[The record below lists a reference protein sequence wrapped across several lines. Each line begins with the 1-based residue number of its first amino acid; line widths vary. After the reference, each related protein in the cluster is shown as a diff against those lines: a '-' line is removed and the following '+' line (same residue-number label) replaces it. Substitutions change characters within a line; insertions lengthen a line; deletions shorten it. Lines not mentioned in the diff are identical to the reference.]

1 MNKWLAFVLLVVA
14 VGSVIFHFVSPWW
27 FTPLASNWGHIDT
40 TIVITFWITGVAFV
54 AVILFMAYCVLKFRH
69 KADRRA
75 AYEPE
80 NKKLETW
87 LTVITTVGV
96 IGMLAPGLI
105 VWNQY
110 VHVPDGA
117 DEIEVMGQQWQ
128 WSYRLPGADGILGK
142 TDVRNITSDNPFGIA
157 MNDPNGADDVL
168 IEGDDLHLP
177 IDRPVKVLLRSI
189 DVLHDF
195 YVPHFRAK
203 MDLVPGLVSYFWM
216 TPTRTGSFEI
226 LCAELCGTGHHIMR
240 GTVVVDAAD
249 DYDAWLQEQDTFAD
263 YLAAAEA
270 TKTSTAR
277 LALDNGEVEPK
288 AAQ

>member
-1 MNKWLAFVLLVVA
+1 MNKWLAFVLFVVA
-14 VGSVIFHFVSPWW
+14 VGSVVFHFVSPWW

-80 NKKLETW
+80 NKKLEIW
-87 LTVITTVGV
+87 LTVVTTVGV

-117 DEIEVMGQQWQ
+117 DEIEVMGQQWT
-128 WSYRLPGADGILGK
+128 WSYRLPGADGVLGK

-157 MNDPNGADDVL
+157 MNDPNGVDDVL

-249 DYDAWLQEQDTFAD
+249 DYDAWLQEQETFAD

-270 TKTSTAR
+270 AKTSTAR
-277 LALDNGEVEPK
+277 LALDNEEAEPK